1 MCATCGLVSR
11 SCQAA
16 LVYAVQVYILAGIR
30 AQVKGDIIWRSKA
43 YDWICQTMCCPCFTA
58 SPAQKI
64 FNICYD
70 TCLLGEEGGHFWVL
84 RGMTGLPR
92 QTLYFPHLKRKNAT
106 IFLFASVLPDFF
118 FFFVFPL
125 SMYLP
130 FSPHQPNDNCM
141 PAGGGGK
148 KKGSCVV
155 GEERGGWGGWK
166 PDSPTRNDC
175 FVQTGGIVPLRISW
189 LLWEP
194 LRRFSFVKV
203 TENDPEPIPTHVV
216 ERMKHSILRRK
227 LRKWRKYHAKKPMV

>member
-1 MCATCGLVSR
+1 
-11 SCQAA
+11 
-16 LVYAVQVYILAGIR
+16 
-30 AQVKGDIIWRSKA
+30 
-43 YDWICQTMCCPCFTA
+43 
-58 SPAQKI
+58 
-64 FNICYD
+64 
-70 TCLLGEEGGHFWVL
+70 
-84 RGMTGLPR
+84 
-92 QTLYFPHLKRKNAT
+92 
-106 IFLFASVLPDFF
+106 
-118 FFFVFPL
+118 
-125 SMYLP
+125 MYLP

-155 GEERGGWGGWK
+155 GEERGGGGGWK

-203 TENDPEPIPTHVV
+203 TENNPEPIPTHVV

-227 LRKWRKYHAKKPMV
+227 LRKWRKYHAKKPWYTICSIDLERPLSAVATMQQLKSAQSKKQYSSFLPP